1 LFDSGT
7 RTSRSRTIR
16 LHSGIDD
23 GIVVVVMVD
32 YWRLVMAPAPEL
44 MTVDDYFAYTPFS
57 LKPMELIYGAV
68 RVADSPLPRH
78 QSAVAELFRSLD
90 AHVRSRTLGRMW
102 LSPLDVVLN
111 DRLALIVQ
119 PDLFFV
125 SNERAWIVN
134 DRVRGAPDLIIEVL
148 SPKPR
153 IGETSERVKWFKEN
167 GVRECWLVHQ
177 DQRSIT
183 VIGFEDA
190 RQASRQVFQRRDAIV
205 SAVLPD
211 FTSSLDEI
219 LEE

>member
-1 LFDSGT
+1 
-7 RTSRSRTIR
+7 
-16 LHSGIDD
+16 
-23 GIVVVVMVD
+23 
-32 YWRLVMAPAPEL
+32 MAPAPEL

-90 AHVRSRTLGRMW
+90 AHVRNRTLGRMW